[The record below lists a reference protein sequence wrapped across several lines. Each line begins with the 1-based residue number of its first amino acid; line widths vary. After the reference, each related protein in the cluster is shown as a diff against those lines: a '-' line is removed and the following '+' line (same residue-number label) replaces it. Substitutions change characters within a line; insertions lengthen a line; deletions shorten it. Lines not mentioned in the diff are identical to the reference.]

1 MFEGTREQEH
11 LINYTRS
18 QTELLGATIV
28 LIYMRLGGDEVII

>member
-18 QTELLGATIV
+18 QTDLLGATMV
-28 LIYMRLGGDEVII
+28 LIYMRLGDDEVII